1 VTAGETI
8 LAVTGLLTLLGGG
21 IRWWYETSTR
31 HLRRERDDAVK
42 AHAQLT
48 AQFNAQQERLTQLR
62 VQATRLEAVAEDGR
76 KAIQR
81 AGDLQTRAEAA
92 EEAYANAQLRI
103 LSLQGDLAHAEDRYT
118 DFQAFRDKP

>member
-1 VTAGETI
+1 MFTAEHIG
-8 LAVTGLLTLLGGG
+8 ALTVLLGLVGAG
-21 IRWWYETSTR
+21 IKWWYETSTR

-42 AHAQLT
+42 ALALMT
-48 AQFNAQQERLTQLR
+48 AQFNAQQEKLTQLR

-81 AGDLQTRAEAA
+81 VGDLQKRAEAA
-92 EEAYANAQLRI
+92 EEANKNAQMRI
-103 LSLQGDLAHAEDRYT
+103 LALQADLAHAEDRYT